1 VFTSYTRMIFERARR
16 WAFRLID
23 SRSRIASG
31 QMRLGGEALAIAIIC
46 LLGGAGTLRGQAL
59 PAEIRTANDIDAGA
73 QATIDTDVKGQVA
86 LLVGE
91 TPRDA
96 RVELIHN
103 SVAPPQP
110 PALSAAFLDAYAASL
125 DTALQ
130 AELDKKPSDAVRL
143 NIAVVAAEVAAN
155 ADNARLGPTIQRC
168 LADPCEA
175 VVLWG
180 IKGAGYILPN
190 ELAIPALA
198 QGDQMLPGIKAAVDR
213 FPNDGEIAS
222 SAYEALTPAGPPQGN
237 LTADEFQEVFTRVV
251 PALQTLL
258 NSRLAEYTKGIPNN
272 PTAALKAVR
281 YLSDTQKLSL
291 QSDAQQLA
299 TMQAFLNLISDAS
312 QRAIGAGHD
321 NRTAL
326 IDVISP
332 TAGALLVVAGARN
345 GGADSGA
352 IEQQLTALHDIRS
365 QSTDEQ
371 LANATTAAINAVVKQ
386 IPQLTVPPTLPAVA
400 TTQAAATQAALA
412 QGAATQSSATQP
424 TVGGGGGLPGGAMG
438 Q

>member
-1 VFTSYTRMIFERARR
+1 MIFERARR

-198 QGDQMLPGIKAAVDR
+198 QGDQLLPGIKAAVDR

-272 PTAALKAVR
+272 PTAVLKAVR
-281 YLSDTQKLSL
+281 YLSDTQKLS
-291 QSDAQQLA
+291 
-299 TMQAFLNLISDAS
+299 TMQAFLNLISNAS

-321 NRTAL
+321 DRTAL
-326 IDVISP
+326 IDVISQ
-332 TAGALLVVAGARN
+332 TAGALFVVAGARN
-345 GGADSGA
+345 AADGGAVES
-352 IEQQLTALHDIRS
+352 QLTTLHDIRS

-400 TTQAAATQAALA
+400 TTQAASTQAAT
-412 QGAATQSSATQP
+412 TQSSATQP
-424 TVGGGGGLPGGAMG
+424 TGAGATTAQPGGGP
-438 Q
+438 